1 MLRFTAA
8 LLRNASSASTQNLL
22 KLSPAAVQ
30 QQTRLNSDIAYVIPE
45 HLNGIEDA
53 EDPLFFDM
61 VEFFY
66 HKSCKILQE
75 KLVEDWRAP
84 RMSTEEKRKKVK
96 GLLNIIQPCHHV
108 LEVSFPL
115 KRDNGEYEMI
125 TGYRAQHSQHR
136 LPCKG
141 GK

>member
-1 MLRFTAA
+1 MLVFFHEKYDYYIGKMLRFTTA
-8 LLRNASSASTQNLL
+8 LLRNASTQTLL

-30 QQTRLNSDIAYVIPE
+30 QQTRLNSDIAYVIPD
-45 HLNGIEDA
+45 HLKGIEDA

-96 GLLNIIQPCHHV
+96 TMVNT
-108 LEVSFPL
+108 
-115 KRDNGEYEMI
+115 K
-125 TGYRAQHSQHR
+125 
-136 LPCKG
+136 
-141 GK
+141 